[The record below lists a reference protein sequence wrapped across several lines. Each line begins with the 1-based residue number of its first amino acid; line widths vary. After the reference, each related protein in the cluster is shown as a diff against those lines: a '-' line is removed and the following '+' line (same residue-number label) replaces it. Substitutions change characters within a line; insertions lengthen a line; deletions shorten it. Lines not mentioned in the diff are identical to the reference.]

1 MIKLTDVSFT
11 YDEQQE
17 NGLQNISLHIPKG
30 QFVLL
35 CGESG
40 CGKTTVTRLING
52 LIPHFYTGELS
63 GRTEVCGMDT
73 ANTEIAELSDH
84 IGSVFQNPR
93 TQFFNTDTD
102 SELAFGLEN
111 RGLPAENIRERI
123 AEVSRELKI
132 QHLMQRSIFE
142 LSGGEKQ
149 KIAFASVYTSS
160 PDILVLDEPS
170 SNLDPQSIEELT
182 LLLKKAK
189 AENHTIIIAEHRIW
203 YLMELADRVVFMKD
217 GRIEKDMDIAEF
229 KALPE
234 DERINM
240 GLRCRSLKDIKVQN
254 LAIQKHEQTLSAHD
268 LTVRIEGKV
277 ILNKVSF
284 TAHAGEII
292 AITGRNGAGKTTLA
306 RTLCGLQKPS
316 FGQVKTG
323 VTDIRENQR
332 KKQSYMVMQDVNHQ
346 LFTDSAEAECKLGIK
361 EIDDAAVQSA
371 LDLLDLTVYRDRHPL
386 SLSGGQKQRLAVA
399 VSLLCGK
406 EAVVFD
412 EPTSGLDLRSMR
424 EVGELAF
431 ELSRRGKFLL
441 VITHD
446 YEFIAAICTRMLCL
460 ENGELVSDTPVDSFG
475 TLPMFRK
482 GEFV

>member
-17 NGLQNISLHIPKG
+17 NGLQNITLHIPKG

-52 LIPHFYTGELS
+52 LIPHFYSGELS

-111 RGLPAENIRERI
+111 RGLPAENIRSRI

-160 PDILVLDEPS
+160 PEILVLDEPS

-217 GRIEKDMDIAEF
+217 GRIEKDMNIAEF

-234 DERINM
+234 SERINM

-254 LAIQKHEQTLSAHD
+254 LAIQKHEQTLSTHD
-268 LTVRIEGKV
+268 LTVRIEGKM
-277 ILNKVSF
+277 ILNAYCYSPP
-284 TAHAGEII
+284 AWH
-292 AITGRNGAGKTTLA
+292 N
-306 RTLCGLQKPS
+306 C
-316 FGQVKTG
+316 
-323 VTDIRENQR
+323 
-332 KKQSYMVMQDVNHQ
+332 
-346 LFTDSAEAECKLGIK
+346 
-361 EIDDAAVQSA
+361 
-371 LDLLDLTVYRDRHPL
+371 
-386 SLSGGQKQRLAVA
+386 
-399 VSLLCGK
+399 
-406 EAVVFD
+406 
-412 EPTSGLDLRSMR
+412 
-424 EVGELAF
+424 
-431 ELSRRGKFLL
+431 RRG
-441 VITHD
+441 
-446 YEFIAAICTRMLCL
+446 
-460 ENGELVSDTPVDSFG
+460 
-475 TLPMFRK
+475 
-482 GEFV
+482 